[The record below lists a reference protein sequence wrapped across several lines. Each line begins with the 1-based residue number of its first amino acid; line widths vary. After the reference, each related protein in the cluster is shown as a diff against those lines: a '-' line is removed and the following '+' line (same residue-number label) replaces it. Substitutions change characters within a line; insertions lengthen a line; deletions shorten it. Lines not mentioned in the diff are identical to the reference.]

1 MPSMYRAT
9 VPVLIRGLKI
19 LSTLLE
25 KGEAHAKETGADL
38 TGARLAPDMLTL
50 VGQIQRISDT
60 SKGAIGRLTEIVAQP
75 GRGLHVRPPPQA
87 GEAFSGQLHEL
98 GSQAVGILAA
108 RALGQGRDRGQPKP
122 WPPTDRRAASG
133 HRPRPPRRSGS
144 IPARRPGW
152 RTVVG
157 PDRPLDQLRVEPPG
171 AL

>member
-60 SKGAIGRLTEIVAQP
+60 SKGAIGRLTEIV
-75 GRGLHVRPPPQA
+75 PPPMADEEVSFADLQA
-87 GEAFSGQLHEL
+87 RVAKTIAFLESVDPAAFDGADTREVTLKAGPFEAKMSGEDCLL
-98 GSQAVGILAA
+98 GFVLPNFYFHLTTAYGILRNQGVAVGKLDY
-108 RALGQGRDRGQPKP
+108 LGPF
-122 WPPTDRRAASG
+122 A
-133 HRPRPPRRSGS
+133 
-144 IPARRPGW
+144 
-152 RTVVG
+152 
-157 PDRPLDQLRVEPPG
+157 
-171 AL
+171 